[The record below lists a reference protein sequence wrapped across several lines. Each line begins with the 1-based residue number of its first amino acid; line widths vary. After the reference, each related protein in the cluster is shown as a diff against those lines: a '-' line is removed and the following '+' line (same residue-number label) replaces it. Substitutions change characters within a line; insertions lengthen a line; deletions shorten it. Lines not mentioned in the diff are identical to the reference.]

1 VAYKLDGLDIS
12 IRDVLNL
19 LHEIDQKSASM
30 QVLKPTIDTAGAMGK
45 MILPVLG
52 MVSEMELPFI
62 KQRQAEGIAAAK
74 ARGAYKGIPQSVD
87 YDAILQWRHR
97 GLVSQLLQLRWVAIV
112 GQFTRLSQAFELY
125 FFDVLIISY
134 CEMF

>member
-19 LHEIDQKSASM
+19 LDEIDQKSASM

-52 MVSEMELPFI
+52 MVSEMELSFI
-62 KQRQAEGIAAAK
+62 EQRQAEGIAAAK

>member
-1 VAYKLDGLDIS
+1 MAYKLDGLDIS

-112 GQFTRLSQAFELY
+112 GQFTRLSQAFELF